1 MSAEP
6 VPMPYRRPL
15 LRLALFLLAA
25 VVIFVFPLVVTNKFY
40 VQLAQTLCYTAIAVI
55 GLNILLGL
63 SGQMSLGQA
72 GFYAAGA
79 YGSALLS
86 AKLGWS
92 IGYAMVAGV
101 MIAGLLGVVV
111 GLVALRTRGIYL
123 TMATL
128 AFGFI
133 TEIAAQRW
141 TDLTGGTMGVL
152 GIPSLDFGSRKMGSA
167 YFMWIAGGVYLT
179 VQILSDYLFSSR
191 YYRVL
196 LAIKESES
204 AAQTAGFNVP
214 VWRTA
219 VFALSAAA
227 AGIAGVFFTHQNAYI
242 NSDAF
247 TLNLTLSMLV
257 ATVIGGLGTSYGP
270 LIGTIITLAI
280 AEFIASLYNISL
292 LVYGSI
298 LLAVLLLVPEGAIG
312 IMRRIGGIAGRSFSR
327 PTKHLDFAA
336 PVTPSVPAT
345 AGPRVL
351 PSGDLVLEVKGL
363 SKSYSGVKALHDISI
378 SIAPGTVH
386 ALIGPNGA
394 GKSTLINCVS
404 GLYLSDSGTVKL
416 CGKDVTAEPAH
427 VRARLG
433 MARTFQNLQ
442 LVPSLT
448 VIENV
453 MLGVRTQRSWLRDFT
468 TWLVSP
474 QFDAAE
480 RRRAY
485 ELLAAFNLGHL
496 SEKQPADLPY
506 GHRKLAELARA
517 MAEDPSV
524 MLLDE
529 PIAGLNDAEAR
540 EISEVIGKIRNSG
553 TAILLVE
560 HNMEFVMRL
569 SDRVSVLDYGVKIA
583 EGTPAEVQRDPR
595 VIAAYLGTAVDV
607 VETTE
612 RAAAQ

>member
-6 VPMPYRRPL
+6 VPLPYRRPL

-25 VVIFVFPLVVTNKFY
+25 VVIILFPLLVTNKFY
-40 VQLAQTLCYTAIAVI
+40 IHLAQTLCYTAVAVI

-86 AKLGWS
+86 ARLGWPL
-92 IGYAMVAGV
+92 GYSMLAGV
-101 MIAGLLGVVV
+101 AIAGVLGGVV

-133 TEIAAQRW
+133 VEITVQRW

-152 GIPSLDFGSRKMGSA
+152 GIPSLDFGSRKMGGV
-167 YFMWIAGGVYLT
+167 YFLWVAGAVYLT
-179 VQILSDYLFSSR
+179 AQILSDYVFSSR

-196 LAIKESES
+196 LAIKENES
-204 AAQTAGFNVP
+204 AARTTGFNVP

-219 VFALSAAA
+219 VFALSAVA
-227 AGIAGVFFTHQNAYI
+227 AGIAGVFFTHQSAYI

-247 TLNLTLSMLV
+247 TLNLTLSLLV

-280 AEFIASLYNISL
+280 AEFIASLYDISL

-312 IMRRIGGIAGRSFSR
+312 IMRRTGTMVGLGALR
-327 PTKHLDFAA
+327 PTGRRDVPGSGFPAA
-336 PVTPSVPAT
+336 AATPIPPGRTSV
-345 AGPRVL
+345 GP
-351 PSGDLVLEVKGL
+351 VLEIKGL
-363 SKSYSGVKALHDISI
+363 SKSYSGVKALRDIGI
-378 SIAPGTVH
+378 SVAHGTVH

-404 GLYLSDSGTVKL
+404 GLYSADSGSVKL
-416 CGKDVTAEPAH
+416 CGRDVTAKPAH
-427 VRARLG
+427 VRARFG

-453 MLGVRTQRSWLRDFT
+453 MLGVRSQRSWPRDFMA
-468 TWLVSP
+468 WLVSA

-485 ELLAAFNLGHL
+485 QLLVAFNLGHL
-496 SEKQPADLPY
+496 SEARPADLPY

-517 MAEDPSV
+517 MAEEPV
-524 MLLDE
+524 LMLLDE
-529 PIAGLNDAEAR
+529 PIAGLNDTEAR
-540 EISEVIGKIRNSG
+540 DIAEVIGAIRKGG
-553 TAILLVE
+553 TTILLVE

-569 SDRVSVLDYGVKIA
+569 SDRVSVLDYGEKIA

-595 VIAAYLGTAVDV
+595 VIAAYLGTTADAVG
-607 VETTE
+607 TP
-612 RAAAQ
+612 AQAAQ

>member
-6 VPMPYRRPL
+6 LPMPYRRPL

-86 AKLGWS
+86 AKLGWPL
-92 IGYAMVAGV
+92 GYAMLAGV
-101 MIAGLLGVVV
+101 VIAGLLGIVV

-133 TEIAAQRW
+133 TEILAQRW

-152 GIPSLDFGSRKMGSA
+152 GIPGLDFGSRKMGGA
-167 YFMWIAGGVYLT
+167 YFMWIVGGVYLAA
-179 VQILSDYLFSSR
+179 QILSDYLFSSR

-219 VFALSAAA
+219 IFALSAVA

-280 AEFIASLYNISL
+280 AEFIASLYDISL

-298 LLAVLLLVPEGAIG
+298 LLVMLLLVPEGAIG
-312 IMRRIGGIAGRSFSR
+312 IMRRIGAIAGLGTWWGAKGQHVGV
-327 PTKHLDFAA
+327 PGL
-336 PVTPSVPAT
+336 PPAT
-345 AGPRVL
+345 VNAGPRA
-351 PSGDLVLEVKGL
+351 PTSGEPVLEITRL
-363 SKSYSGVKALHDISI
+363 SKSYSGVKALRDISI

-404 GLYLSDSGTVKL
+404 GLYSSDGGSVKL
-416 CGKDVTAEPAH
+416 CGRDVTVEPAH

-442 LVPSLT
+442 LVPSLS

-453 MLGVRTQRSWLRDFT
+453 MLGVRAQRSLLHDLAA
-468 TWLVSP
+468 WLVYP
-474 QFDAAE
+474 QFDAIE

-496 SEKQPADLPY
+496 CDAQPADLPY

-517 MAEDPSV
+517 MAEEPFM

-529 PIAGLNDAEAR
+529 PIAGLNDAEAH
-540 EISEVIGKIRNSG
+540 EIGQVISVIRNRG
-553 TAILLVE
+553 TTILLVE
-560 HNMEFVMRL
+560 HNMDFVMRL
-569 SDRVSVLDYGVKIA
+569 SDQVSVLDYGEKIA

-595 VIAAYLGTAVDV
+595 VIAAYLGTAADIAGVK
-607 VETTE
+607 
-612 RAAAQ
+612 AQVA

>member
-1 MSAEP
+1 MSAKP
-6 VPMPYRRPL
+6 VPLPYRRPL
-15 LRLALFLLAA
+15 LRLVLFLLAA
-25 VVIFVFPLVVTNKFY
+25 IVIFVFPLVVTNKFY

-86 AKLGWS
+86 ARAGWPL
-92 IGYAMVAGV
+92 GYAMLAGV
-101 MIAGLLGVVV
+101 AIAGLLGVAV

-133 TEIAAQRW
+133 AEITVQRW

-152 GIPSLDFGSRKMGSA
+152 GIPSLDFGSRKMGGT
-167 YFMWIAGGVYLT
+167 YFMWIAGAAYLT

-219 VFALSAAA
+219 VFALSAVA

-280 AEFIASLYNISL
+280 AEFIASLYDISL

-312 IMRRIGGIAGRSFSR
+312 IMRRIGAVAGLSAWW
-327 PTKHLDFAA
+327 PAKGQDFAV
-336 PVTPSVPAT
+336 PGTPPATVT
-345 AGPRVL
+345 AGPRA
-351 PSGDLVLEVKGL
+351 PASGDPVLEITGL
-363 SKSYSGVKALHDISI
+363 SKSYSGVKALRDISI

-404 GLYLSDSGTVKL
+404 GLYSSDSGSVKL
-416 CGKDVTAEPAH
+416 CGRNVTAEPAH

-453 MLGVRTQRSWLRDFT
+453 MLGVRAQRSWLRDLAA
-468 TWLVSP
+468 WLVSP
-474 QFDAAE
+474 QFDAVE

-496 SEKQPADLPY
+496 SDTQPADLPY

-517 MAEDPSV
+517 MAEEPFV

-529 PIAGLNDAEAR
+529 PIAGLNDAEAH
-540 EISEVIGKIRNSG
+540 EIAEVIGKIRNGG
-553 TAILLVE
+553 TTILLVE
-560 HNMEFVMRL
+560 HNMDFVMRL
-569 SDRVSVLDYGVKIA
+569 SDRVSVLDYGEKIA

-595 VIAAYLGTAVDV
+595 VIAAYLGTAADV
-607 VETTE
+607 AGAT
-612 RAAAQ
+612 AQAAQ

>member
-6 VPMPYRRPL
+6 VPLPYRRPL
-15 LRLALFLLAA
+15 LRLMLFLLAA
-25 VVIFVFPLVVTNKFY
+25 LVIVVFPLVVANKFY
-40 VQLAQTLCYTAIAVI
+40 IHLAQTLCYTAVAVI

-86 AKLGWS
+86 ARLGWPL
-92 IGYAMVAGV
+92 GYAMLAGV
-101 MIAGLLGVVV
+101 AIAGLLGMAV
-111 GLVALRTRGIYL
+111 GLIALRTRGIYL

-133 TEIAAQRW
+133 AEITVQRW

-152 GIPSLDFGSRKMGSA
+152 GIPSLDFGSRKMGGV
-167 YFMWIAGGVYLT
+167 YFMWVAGAVYLT
-179 VQILSDYLFSSR
+179 VQILSDYIFSSR

-196 LAIKESES
+196 LAIKENES
-204 AAQTAGFNVP
+204 AARTAGFNVP

-219 VFALSAAA
+219 VFALSAVA
-227 AGIAGVFFTHQNAYI
+227 AGIAGVFFTHQSAYI

-280 AEFIASLYNISL
+280 AEFIASLYDISL

-298 LLAVLLLVPEGAIG
+298 LLVVLLLVPEGAIG
-312 IMRRIGGIAGRSFSR
+312 IMRRIGAMAGLGARRPARRQDIAVSGM
-327 PTKHLDFAA
+327 P
-336 PVTPSVPAT
+336 PVAAT
-345 AGPRVL
+345 ASSLTRTGSEP
-351 PSGDLVLEVKGL
+351 VLEIKGL
-363 SKSYSGVKALHDISI
+363 SKSYSGVKALRDISL
-378 SIAPGTVH
+378 SVVPGTVH

-404 GLYLSDSGTVKL
+404 GLYSADSGSVKL
-416 CGKDVTAEPAH
+416 CGRDVTVEPAH

-453 MLGVRTQRSWLRDFT
+453 MLGVRSQRAWPRDFLA
-468 TWLVSP
+468 WLVSP
-474 QFDAAE
+474 QFDAVE

-496 SEKQPADLPY
+496 SEARPADLPY

-517 MAEDPSV
+517 MAEEPLV

-529 PIAGLNDAEAR
+529 PIAGLNDAEAH
-540 EISEVIGKIRNSG
+540 EISEVIGTIRDSG
-553 TAILLVE
+553 TTILLVE

-569 SDRVSVLDYGVKIA
+569 SDRVSVLDYGEKIA

-595 VIAAYLGTAVDV
+595 VIAAYLGTAADAVSAS
-607 VETTE
+607 TQ
-612 RAAAQ
+612 AAQ

>member
-6 VPMPYRRPL
+6 VPLPYRRPL

-25 VVIFVFPLVVTNKFY
+25 VAIFLFPLVVSNKFY

-86 AKLGWS
+86 ARMGWPL
-92 IGYAMVAGV
+92 GYAMLAGV
-101 MIAGLLGVVV
+101 AIAGLLGVAV

-133 TEIAAQRW
+133 TEITVQRW

-152 GIPSLDFGSRKMGSA
+152 GIPSLDFGSRKMGGA
-167 YFMWIAGGVYLT
+167 YFMWIAGAVYLT

-214 VWRTA
+214 VWRTV
-219 VFALSAAA
+219 VFATSAVA

-280 AEFIASLYNISL
+280 AEFIASLYDISL

-312 IMRRIGGIAGRSFSR
+312 IMRRIGAIAGLGAWRLAKR
-327 PTKHLDFAA
+327 QNFAA
-336 PVTPSVPAT
+336 PRLPAT
-345 AGPRVL
+345 VTANPRAL
-351 PSGDLVLEVKGL
+351 TPGDSVLEIKGL
-363 SKSYSGVKALHDISI
+363 SKSYSGVKALRDISI

-404 GLYLSDSGTVKL
+404 GLYSSDSGSVKL
-416 CGKDVTAEPAH
+416 CGRDVTPEPAH

-433 MARTFQNLQ
+433 MARTFQ
-442 LVPSLT
+442 
-448 VIENV
+448 
-453 MLGVRTQRSWLRDFT
+453 
-468 TWLVSP
+468 
-474 QFDAAE
+474 
-480 RRRAY
+480 
-485 ELLAAFNLGHL
+485 
-496 SEKQPADLPY
+496 
-506 GHRKLAELARA
+506 
-517 MAEDPSV
+517 
-524 MLLDE
+524 
-529 PIAGLNDAEAR
+529 
-540 EISEVIGKIRNSG
+540 
-553 TAILLVE
+553 
-560 HNMEFVMRL
+560 
-569 SDRVSVLDYGVKIA
+569 
-583 EGTPAEVQRDPR
+583 
-595 VIAAYLGTAVDV
+595 
-607 VETTE
+607 
-612 RAAAQ
+612 

>member
-1 MSAEP
+1 MSADP
-6 VPMPYRRPL
+6 VPLPYRRPL

-25 VVIFVFPLVVTNKFY
+25 LVIVVFPLVVTNKFY
-40 VQLAQTLCYTAIAVI
+40 IHVAQTLCYTAVAVI

-86 AKLGWS
+86 ARLGWPV
-92 IGYAMVAGV
+92 GYSMLAGV
-101 MIAGLLGVVV
+101 AIAGLLGVAV

-133 TEIAAQRW
+133 AEITVQRW

-152 GIPSLDFGSRKMGSA
+152 GIPSLDFGSRKMGGA
-167 YFMWIAGGVYLT
+167 YFMWIAGAVYLT
-179 VQILSDYLFSSR
+179 AQLLSDYVFSSR

-196 LAIKESES
+196 LAIKENES
-204 AAQTAGFNVP
+204 AARTAGFNVP

-219 VFALSAAA
+219 VFALSAVA
-227 AGIAGVFFTHQNAYI
+227 AGIAGVFFTHQSAYI

-247 TLNLTLSMLV
+247 NLNLTLSMLV

-280 AEFIASLYNISL
+280 AEFIASLYDISL

-298 LLAVLLLVPEGAIG
+298 LLVVLLLVPEGVIG
-312 IMRRIGGIAGRSFSR
+312 IMRRIVTLAGPGVRR
-327 PTKHLDFAA
+327 PKIRQDISGPSMPAATVAAA
-336 PVTPSVPAT
+336 PRAVTT
-345 AGPRVL
+345 GGGP
-351 PSGDLVLEVKGL
+351 VLEINGL
-363 SKSYSGVKALHDISI
+363 SKSYSGVRALRDINI
-378 SIAPGTVH
+378 SVAPATVH
-386 ALIGPNGA
+386 AMIGPNGA

-404 GLYLSDSGTVKL
+404 GLYLADSGTVKL
-416 CGKDVTAEPAH
+416 CGRDVTVEPAH

-448 VIENV
+448 VIENI
-453 MLGVRTQRSWLRDFT
+453 MLGVRSQRSWPRDFAS
-468 TWLVSP
+468 WLVSP
-474 QFDAAE
+474 QFDAVE

-485 ELLAAFNLGHL
+485 QLLAAFNIGHL
-496 SEKQPADLPY
+496 SEARPADLPY

-517 MAEDPSV
+517 MAEEPVV

-529 PIAGLNDAEAR
+529 PIAGLNDAEAH
-540 EISEVIGKIRNSG
+540 EIAEVIGKIRNGG
-553 TAILLVE
+553 TTILLVE
-560 HNMEFVMRL
+560 HNMDFVMQL
-569 SDRVSVLDYGVKIA
+569 SDRISVLDYGEKIA

-595 VIAAYLGTAVDV
+595 VIAAYLGTAAEAV
-607 VETTE
+607 VTPVQ
-612 RAAAQ
+612 AAQ

>member
-6 VPMPYRRPL
+6 VPLPYRRPL
-15 LRLALFLLAA
+15 FRLALFLLAA
-25 VVIFVFPLVVTNKFY
+25 VVIFVFPLVVSNKFY

-86 AKLGWS
+86 ARMGWPL
-92 IGYAMVAGV
+92 GYAMLAGV
-101 MIAGLLGVVV
+101 AIAGLLGVAV

-133 TEIAAQRW
+133 TEITVQRW

-152 GIPSLDFGSRKMGSA
+152 GIPSLDFGSRKMGGA
-167 YFMWIAGGVYLT
+167 YFMWIAGVVYLM

-219 VFALSAAA
+219 VFALSAVA

-280 AEFIASLYNISL
+280 AEFIASLYDISL

-312 IMRRIGGIAGRSFSR
+312 IMRRIGAIAGLGAWR
-327 PTKHLDFAA
+327 PAKPQDFAA
-336 PVTPSVPAT
+336 PGRPPAT
-345 AGPRVL
+345 VTAGARSPT
-351 PSGDLVLEVKGL
+351 PGDPVLEIKGL
-363 SKSYSGVKALHDISI
+363 SKSYSGVKALRDISI

-404 GLYLSDSGTVKL
+404 GLYSSDSGSVKL
-416 CGKDVTAEPAH
+416 CGRDVTAEPAH

-453 MLGVRTQRSWLRDFT
+453 MLGVRAQRSWLRDLAA
-468 TWLVSP
+468 WLVSP
-474 QFDAAE
+474 QFDAME

-496 SEKQPADLPY
+496 SNAQPADLPY

-517 MAEDPSV
+517 MAEEPFV

-529 PIAGLNDAEAR
+529 PIAGLNDVEAH
-540 EISEVIGKIRNSG
+540 EIAEVIGTIRNGG
-553 TAILLVE
+553 TTILLVE
-560 HNMEFVMRL
+560 HNMDFVMRL
-569 SDRVSVLDYGVKIA
+569 SDRVSVLDYGEKIA

-595 VIAAYLGTAVDV
+595 VIAAYLGTAADV
-607 VETTE
+607 VGTT
-612 RAAAQ
+612 AQAAQ

>member
-6 VPMPYRRPL
+6 VPLPYRRPL
-15 LRLALFLLAA
+15 LRLMLFLLAA
-25 VVIFVFPLVVTNKFY
+25 AVIVVFPLVVANKFY
-40 VQLAQTLCYTAIAVI
+40 IHLAQTLCYTAVAVI

-86 AKLGWS
+86 ARLGWPL
-92 IGYAMVAGV
+92 GYSMLAGV
-101 MIAGLLGVVV
+101 AIAGLLGMAV
-111 GLVALRTRGIYL
+111 GLIALRTRGIYL

-133 TEIAAQRW
+133 AEITVQRW

-152 GIPSLDFGSRKMGSA
+152 GIPSLDFGSRKMGGV
-167 YFMWIAGGVYLT
+167 YFMWVAGAVYLT
-179 VQILSDYLFSSR
+179 VQILSDYVFSSR

-196 LAIKESES
+196 LAIKENES
-204 AAQTAGFNVP
+204 AARTAGFNVP

-219 VFALSAAA
+219 VFALSAVA
-227 AGIAGVFFTHQNAYI
+227 AGIAGVFFTHQSAYI

-280 AEFIASLYNISL
+280 AEFIASLYDISL

-298 LLAVLLLVPEGAIG
+298 LLVVLLLVPEGAIG
-312 IMRRIGGIAGRSFSR
+312 IMRRIGAMAGLGARRPARRQDIAVSR
-327 PTKHLDFAA
+327 MPAVA
-336 PVTPSVPAT
+336 AT
-345 AGPRVL
+345 AVPLTRTRGEP
-351 PSGDLVLEVKGL
+351 VLEIKGL
-363 SKSYSGVKALHDISI
+363 SKSYSGVKALRDISV
-378 SIAPGTVH
+378 SVMPGTVH

-404 GLYLSDSGTVKL
+404 GLYSADSGSVKL
-416 CGKDVTAEPAH
+416 CGRDVTVEPAH

-453 MLGVRTQRSWLRDFT
+453 MLGVRSQRSWPRDFVA
-468 TWLVSP
+468 WLVSP
-474 QFDAAE
+474 QFDAVE
-480 RRRAY
+480 RHRAY

-496 SEKQPADLPY
+496 SEARPADLPY

-517 MAEDPSV
+517 MAEEPLV

-529 PIAGLNDAEAR
+529 PIAGLNDAEAH
-540 EISEVIGKIRNSG
+540 EIAEVIGTIRNGG
-553 TAILLVE
+553 TTILLVE

-569 SDRVSVLDYGVKIA
+569 SDRVSVLDYGEKIA

-595 VIAAYLGTAVDV
+595 VIAAYLGTAAEAVSAS
-607 VETTE
+607 TQ
-612 RAAAQ
+612 AAQ

>member
-6 VPMPYRRPL
+6 VPLPYRRPL

-86 AKLGWS
+86 AKLGWPL
-92 IGYAMVAGV
+92 GYAMLAGV
-101 MIAGLLGVVV
+101 IIAGLLGVVV

-152 GIPSLDFGSRKMGSA
+152 GIPSLDFGSRKMGGA

-219 VFALSAAA
+219 VFALSAVA

-312 IMRRIGGIAGRSFSR
+312 IMRRIFGIAERSVSR
-327 PTKHLDFAA
+327 PAKHQDFAV
-336 PVTPSVPAT
+336 PIKPSATVT
-345 AGPRVL
+345 AGPRAL
-351 PSGDLVLEVKGL
+351 TPGDLVLEIKGL
-363 SKSYSGVKALHDISI
+363 SKSYSGVKALRDISI

-404 GLYLSDSGTVKL
+404 GLYSSDSGSVML
-416 CGKDVTAEPAH
+416 CGRDVTVEPAH

-453 MLGVRTQRSWLRDFT
+453 MLGVRAQRSWLRDLA

-474 QFDAAE
+474 QFDAVE

-496 SEKQPADLPY
+496 SDAQPADLPY

-517 MAEDPSV
+517 MAEEPFV

-529 PIAGLNDAEAR
+529 PIAGLNDAEAK
-540 EISEVIGKIRNSG
+540 EIAEVIGAIRNRG
-553 TAILLVE
+553 TTILLVE
-560 HNMEFVMRL
+560 HNMDFVMRL
-569 SDRVSVLDYGVKIA
+569 SDRVSVLDYGEKIA

-595 VIAAYLGTAVDV
+595 VIAAYLGTAADV
-607 VETTE
+607 ASTVQ
-612 RAAAQ
+612 AAQ

>member
-6 VPMPYRRPL
+6 VPLPYRRPL
-15 LRLALFLLAA
+15 LRSALFLLAA
-25 VVIFVFPLVVTNKFY
+25 VVIIVFPLVVANKFY
-40 VQLAQTLCYTAIAVI
+40 IHLAQTLCYTAVAVI

-86 AKLGWS
+86 ARLGWPL
-92 IGYAMVAGV
+92 GYSMLAGV
-101 MIAGLLGVVV
+101 AIAGLLGAAV
-111 GLVALRTRGIYL
+111 GLAALRTRGIYL

-133 TEIAAQRW
+133 VEITVQRW

-152 GIPSLDFGSRKMGSA
+152 GIPSLDFGSRKMGGA
-167 YFMWIAGGVYLT
+167 YFMWVAGAVYLT
-179 VQILSDYLFSSR
+179 VQILSDYVFSSR

-196 LAIKESES
+196 LAIKENES
-204 AAQTAGFNVP
+204 AARTTGFNVP

-219 VFALSAAA
+219 VFALSAVA
-227 AGIAGVFFTHQNAYI
+227 AGIAGVFFTHQSAYI

-247 TLNLTLSMLV
+247 TLNLTLSLLI

-280 AEFIASLYNISL
+280 AEFIASLYDISL

-298 LLAVLLLVPEGAIG
+298 LLVVLLLVPEGAIG
-312 IMRRIGGIAGRSFSR
+312 IMRRIGTMVGLGARR
-327 PTKHLDFAA
+327 PTTRQDIAA
-336 PVTPSVPAT
+336 SGIPPAAAIAVPLART
-345 AGPRVL
+345 SGGP
-351 PSGDLVLEVKGL
+351 VLEIKGL
-363 SKSYSGVKALHDISI
+363 SKSYSGVKALRDISV
-378 SIAPGTVH
+378 SVMPGTVH

-404 GLYLSDSGTVKL
+404 GLYSADSGSVKL
-416 CGKDVTAEPAH
+416 CGRDVTAEPAH

-453 MLGVRTQRSWLRDFT
+453 MLGVRSQRSWPRDFVA
-468 TWLVSP
+468 WLVSP
-474 QFDAAE
+474 QFDGVE
-480 RRRAY
+480 RGRAY
-485 ELLAAFNLGHL
+485 QLLAAFNLGHL
-496 SEKQPADLPY
+496 SEARPADLPY

-517 MAEDPSV
+517 MAEEPV
-524 MLLDE
+524 LMLLDE
-529 PIAGLNDAEAR
+529 PIAGLNDTEAQD
-540 EISEVIGKIRNSG
+540 IAEVIGAIRKGG
-553 TAILLVE
+553 TTILLVE

-569 SDRVSVLDYGVKIA
+569 SDRVSVLDYGEKIA

-595 VIAAYLGTAVDV
+595 VIAAYLGTAADAVGKP
-607 VETTE
+607 
-612 RAAAQ
+612 AQAAQ

>member
-1 MSAEP
+1 
-6 VPMPYRRPL
+6 
-15 LRLALFLLAA
+15 
-25 VVIFVFPLVVTNKFY
+25 
-40 VQLAQTLCYTAIAVI
+40 
-55 GLNILLGL
+55 GL

-86 AKLGWS
+86 AKLGWPL
-92 IGYAMVAGV
+92 GYAMLAGV
-101 MIAGLLGVVV
+101 VIAGLLGVVV

-152 GIPSLDFGSRKMGSA
+152 GIPSLDFGSRKMGGA
-167 YFMWIAGGVYLT
+167 YFMWIAGGVYLA

-219 VFALSAAA
+219 VFALSAVA

-280 AEFIASLYNISL
+280 AEFIASLYDISL

-312 IMRRIGGIAGRSFSR
+312 IMRRIGAIAGLGKWLPAKR
-327 PTKHLDFAA
+327 PDFAA
-336 PVTPSVPAT
+336 PGRPPAT
-345 AGPRVL
+345 LTAGARSSTPGN
-351 PSGDLVLEVKGL
+351 PVLEIKGL
-363 SKSYSGVKALHDISI
+363 SKSYSGVKALRDISI

-404 GLYLSDSGTVKL
+404 GLYSSDSGSVNL
-416 CGKDVTAEPAH
+416 CGRDVTAEPAH

-453 MLGVRTQRSWLRDFT
+453 MLGVRAQRSWLRDLAA
-468 TWLVSP
+468 WLVSP
-474 QFDAAE
+474 HFDAVE

-496 SEKQPADLPY
+496 SNAQPADLPY

-517 MAEDPSV
+517 MAEEPFV

-529 PIAGLNDAEAR
+529 PIAGLNDAEAH
-540 EISEVIGKIRNSG
+540 EIAEVIGTIRNGG
-553 TAILLVE
+553 TTILLVE
-560 HNMEFVMRL
+560 HNMDFVMRL
-569 SDRVSVLDYGVKIA
+569 SDRVSVLDYGEKIA

-595 VIAAYLGTAVDV
+595 VIAAYLGTAADV
-607 VETTE
+607 AGTT
-612 RAAAQ
+612 AQAAQ

>member
-6 VPMPYRRPL
+6 VPLSYRRPL
-15 LRLALFLLAA
+15 LRLALFVLAA
-25 VVIFVFPLVVTNKFY
+25 VVILVFPLLVTNKFY
-40 VQLAQTLCYTAIAVI
+40 IQLAQTLCYTTIAVI

-86 AKLGWS
+86 AKLGWPL
-92 IGYAMVAGV
+92 GYAMLAGV
-101 MIAGLLGVVV
+101 VIAGLLGVVV

-152 GIPSLDFGSRKMGSA
+152 GIPSLDFGSRKMGGT
-167 YFMWIAGGVYLT
+167 YFMWIAGAVYLT

-219 VFALSAAA
+219 VFALSAVA

-280 AEFIASLYNISL
+280 AEFIASLYDISL

-312 IMRRIGGIAGRSFSR
+312 IMRRLSAIAGLGKWLPAKRQ
-327 PTKHLDFAA
+327 DFAA
-336 PVTPSVPAT
+336 PGRPRATLT
-345 AGPRVL
+345 AGPRTPA
-351 PSGDLVLEVKGL
+351 PSGPVLEIKGL
-363 SKSYSGVKALHDISI
+363 SKSYSGVRALRDISI
-378 SIAPGTVH
+378 SIAPGSVH

-404 GLYLSDSGTVKL
+404 GLYSSDSGSVTL
-416 CGKDVTAEPAH
+416 CGRDVTVEPAH

-453 MLGVRTQRSWLRDFT
+453 MLGVRAQRSWLRDLAA
-468 TWLVSP
+468 WLVSP
-474 QFDAAE
+474 HFDAVE
-480 RRRAY
+480 RRRAH

-496 SEKQPADLPY
+496 SDAQPADLPY

-517 MAEDPSV
+517 MAEEPFV

-529 PIAGLNDAEAR
+529 PIAGLNDAEAK
-540 EISEVIGKIRNSG
+540 EIAEVIGAIRNRG
-553 TAILLVE
+553 TTILLVE
-560 HNMEFVMRL
+560 HNMDFVMRL
-569 SDRVSVLDYGVKIA
+569 SDRVSVLDYGEKIA

-595 VIAAYLGTAVDV
+595 VIAAYLGTAADV
-607 VETTE
+607 AGTVQ
-612 RAAAQ
+612 AAQ

>member
-6 VPMPYRRPL
+6 VPLPYRRPL
-15 LRLALFLLAA
+15 LRLMLFLLAA
-25 VVIFVFPLVVTNKFY
+25 VVIVVFPLVVANKFY
-40 VQLAQTLCYTAIAVI
+40 IHLAQTLCYTAVAVI

-86 AKLGWS
+86 AKLGWPL
-92 IGYAMVAGV
+92 GYSMLAGV
-101 MIAGLLGVVV
+101 AIAGLLGMAV
-111 GLVALRTRGIYL
+111 GLIALRTRGIYL

-133 TEIAAQRW
+133 AEITVQRW

-152 GIPSLDFGSRKMGSA
+152 GIPSLDFGSRKMGGV
-167 YFMWIAGGVYLT
+167 YFMWVAGAVYLT
-179 VQILSDYLFSSR
+179 VQILSDYVFSSR

-196 LAIKESES
+196 LAIKENES
-204 AAQTAGFNVP
+204 AARTAGFNVP

-219 VFALSAAA
+219 VFALSAVA
-227 AGIAGVFFTHQNAYI
+227 AGIAGVFFTHQSAYI

-280 AEFIASLYNISL
+280 AEFIASLYDISL
-292 LVYGSI
+292 LIYGSI

-312 IMRRIGGIAGRSFSR
+312 IMRRIGVMAGLGERRPARRQDIAVPGM
-327 PTKHLDFAA
+327 P
-336 PVTPSVPAT
+336 PVAAT
-345 AGPRVL
+345 AVPLTRTGGEP
-351 PSGDLVLEVKGL
+351 VLEIKGL
-363 SKSYSGVKALHDISI
+363 SKSYSGVKALRDISV
-378 SIAPGTVH
+378 SVMPGTVH

-404 GLYLSDSGTVKL
+404 GLYSADSGSVKL
-416 CGKDVTAEPAH
+416 CGRDVTVEPAH

-453 MLGVRTQRSWLRDFT
+453 MLGVRSQRSWPRDFVA
-468 TWLVSP
+468 WLVSP
-474 QFDAAE
+474 QFDAVE

-496 SEKQPADLPY
+496 SEARPADLPY

-517 MAEDPSV
+517 MAEEPLV

-529 PIAGLNDAEAR
+529 PIAGLNDAEAH
-540 EISEVIGKIRNSG
+540 EIAGVIGTIRNSG
-553 TAILLVE
+553 TTILLVE

-569 SDRVSVLDYGVKIA
+569 SDRVSVLDYGEKIA

-595 VIAAYLGTAVDV
+595 VIAAYLGTATDAVGAS
-607 VETTE
+607 TQ
-612 RAAAQ
+612 AAQ

>member
-1 MSAEP
+1 MSAETP
-6 VPMPYRRPL
+6 QLAHRRPYV
-15 LRLALFLLAA
+15 RLSLYTLAA
-25 VVIFVFPLVVTNKFY
+25 LAIWLFPLVVTNKFY
-40 VQLAQTLCYTAIAVI
+40 IHLAQTLCYTTVAVI

-86 AKLGWS
+86 AKLGWPLAL
-92 IGYAMVAGV
+92 AMASGV
-101 MIAGLLGVVV
+101 VIAGALGVAV

-133 TEIAAQRW
+133 AEITVQRW

-152 GIPSLDFGSRKMGSA
+152 GIPSLDFGSRKMGPA
-167 YFMWIAGGVYLT
+167 YFLWVAGAVYLA
-179 VQILSDYLFSSR
+179 VQILSDYVFASR
-191 YYRVL
+191 YYRIL
-196 LAIKESES
+196 LAIKENES
-204 AAQTAGFNVP
+204 AARTAGFNVP

-219 VFALSAAA
+219 VFALSAIA
-227 AGIAGVFFTHQNAYI
+227 AGIAGVFFTHQSAYI

-247 TLNLTLSMLV
+247 TLNLTLNMLV
-257 ATVIGGLGTSYGP
+257 ATVIGGLGASYGP
-270 LIGTIITLAI
+270 LLGTIITLSI
-280 AEFIASLYNISL
+280 AEVIASLYDVSL
-292 LVYGSI
+292 LVYGTI
-298 LLAVLLLVPEGAIG
+298 LLVVLLLFPEGAIG
-312 IMRRIGGIAGRSFSR
+312 ILRRITTMLGWRTPVATTAIALGAPPITVAPRSR
-327 PTKHLDFAA
+327 P
-336 PVTPSVPAT
+336 PGEP
-345 AGPRVL
+345 
-351 PSGDLVLEVKGL
+351 VLEIAGL
-363 SKSYSGVKALHDISI
+363 SKSYAGVKALRDVSI
-378 SIAPGTVH
+378 SVQSGTVH

-404 GLYLSDSGTVKL
+404 GLYGADAGTVRMA
-416 CGKDVTAEPAH
+416 GRDVTAEPAH

-453 MLGVRTQRSWLRDFT
+453 MLGVRTQRAWPHDFVAWLLSPDFDGAT
-468 TWLVSP
+468 
-474 QFDAAE
+474 
-480 RRRAY
+480 RRRALD
-485 ELLAAFNLGHL
+485 LLAAFNLAHL
-496 SEKQPADLPY
+496 ADARPEDLPY

-517 MAEDPSV
+517 MAEEPRV

-540 EISEVIGKIRNSG
+540 EIAAVIVRIRDAG
-553 TAILLVE
+553 TTILLVE
-560 HNMEFVMRL
+560 HNMDFVMRL
-569 SDRVSVLDYGVKIA
+569 SDQVSVLDYGAKIA

-595 VIAAYLGTAVDV
+595 VIAAYLGTAADTVG
-607 VETTE
+607 
-612 RAAAQ
+612 AAEEAAP

>member
-6 VPMPYRRPL
+6 VPLPYRRPL
-15 LRLALFLLAA
+15 LRSALFLLAA
-25 VVIFVFPLVVTNKFY
+25 IVIIVFPLVVTNKFY
-40 VQLAQTLCYTAIAVI
+40 IHLGQTLCYTAVAVI

-86 AKLGWS
+86 ARLGWPL
-92 IGYAMVAGV
+92 GYAMLAGV
-101 MIAGLLGVVV
+101 AIAGLLGAAV

-133 TEIAAQRW
+133 VEITVQRW

-152 GIPSLDFGSRKMGSA
+152 GIPSLDFGSRKMGGV
-167 YFMWIAGGVYLT
+167 YFMWIAGAVYLT
-179 VQILSDYLFSSR
+179 VQILSDYVFSSR

-196 LAIKESES
+196 LAIKENES
-204 AAQTAGFNVP
+204 AARTTGFNVP

-219 VFALSAAA
+219 VFALSAVA
-227 AGIAGVFFTHQNAYI
+227 AGIAGVFFTHQSAYI

-247 TLNLTLSMLV
+247 TLNLTLSLLV
-257 ATVIGGLGTSYGP
+257 ATVIGGLGASYGP

-280 AEFIASLYNISL
+280 AEFIASLYDISL

-298 LLAVLLLVPEGAIG
+298 LLVVLLLVPEGAIG
-312 IMRRIGGIAGRSFSR
+312 IMRRIGTMVGLGARR
-327 PTKHLDFAA
+327 PTSRDISGSSMPLAAVPAAA
-336 PVTPSVPAT
+336 PAWTGD
-345 AGPRVL
+345 GP
-351 PSGDLVLEVKGL
+351 VLEIQGL
-363 SKSYSGVKALHDISI
+363 SKSYSGVKALRDISI
-378 SIAPGTVH
+378 GVAPGTVH

-404 GLYLSDSGTVKL
+404 GLYSADSGSVKL
-416 CGKDVTAEPAH
+416 CGRDVTAEPAH

-453 MLGVRTQRSWLRDFT
+453 MLGVRSQRSWPRDFIA
-468 TWLVSP
+468 WLVSA
-474 QFDAAE
+474 QFDAVE

-485 ELLAAFNLGHL
+485 QLLAAFNLGHL
-496 SEKQPADLPY
+496 SEARPADLPY

-517 MAEDPSV
+517 MAEEPV
-524 MLLDE
+524 LMLLDE
-529 PIAGLNDAEAR
+529 PIAGLNDTEAQD
-540 EISEVIGKIRNSG
+540 IAEVIGAIRKGG
-553 TAILLVE
+553 TTILLVE

-569 SDRVSVLDYGVKIA
+569 SDRVSVLDYGEKIA

-595 VIAAYLGTAVDV
+595 VIAAYLGTAADAVG
-607 VETTE
+607 TP
-612 RAAAQ
+612 AQAAQ

>member
-6 VPMPYRRPL
+6 VPLPYRRPL
-15 LRLALFLLAA
+15 LRSALFLLAA
-25 VVIFVFPLVVTNKFY
+25 LLIILFPLLVTNKFY
-40 VQLAQTLCYTAIAVI
+40 IHLAQTLCYTAVAVI

-86 AKLGWS
+86 ARLGWPL
-92 IGYAMVAGV
+92 GYSMLAGV
-101 MIAGLLGVVV
+101 AIAGVLGGAV

-133 TEIAAQRW
+133 AEITVQRW

-152 GIPSLDFGSRKMGSA
+152 GIPGLDFGSRKMG
-167 YFMWIAGGVYLT
+167 GVYFLW
-179 VQILSDYLFSSR
+179 VAGAVYLAAQILSDYVFSSR

-196 LAIKESES
+196 LAIKENES
-204 AAQTAGFNVP
+204 AARTTGFNVP

-219 VFALSAAA
+219 VFALSAVA
-227 AGIAGVFFTHQNAYI
+227 AGIAGVFFTHQSAYI

-247 TLNLTLSMLV
+247 TLNLTLSLLV

-280 AEFIASLYNISL
+280 AEFIASLYDISL

-298 LLAVLLLVPEGAIG
+298 LLAVLLPVPEGAIG
-312 IMRRIGGIAGRSFSR
+312 IMRRAAAMVGRGALR
-327 PTKHLDFAA
+327 PTGRRDIPGSGFPAAA
-336 PVTPSVPAT
+336 PPVAPGRTSV
-345 AGPRVL
+345 GP
-351 PSGDLVLEVKGL
+351 VLEIQGL
-363 SKSYSGVKALHDISI
+363 SKSYSGVKALRDISI
-378 SIAPGTVH
+378 SVAHGTVH

-404 GLYLSDSGTVKL
+404 GLYSADSGSVKL
-416 CGKDVTAEPAH
+416 CGRDVTAKPAH

-453 MLGVRTQRSWLRDFT
+453 MLGVRSQRSWPSDFMA
-468 TWLVSP
+468 WLVSA

-480 RRRAY
+480 RRRAHQ
-485 ELLAAFNLGHL
+485 LLVAFNLGHL
-496 SEKQPADLPY
+496 SEARPADLPY

-517 MAEDPSV
+517 MAEEPV
-524 MLLDE
+524 LMLLDE
-529 PIAGLNDAEAR
+529 PIAGLNDTEAR
-540 EISEVIGKIRNSG
+540 DIAEVIGAIRKGG
-553 TAILLVE
+553 TTILLVE

-569 SDRVSVLDYGVKIA
+569 SDRVSVLDYGEKIA

-595 VIAAYLGTAVDV
+595 VIAAYLGTAADAVG
-607 VETTE
+607 T
-612 RAAAQ
+612 AAQAAQ

>member
-6 VPMPYRRPL
+6 VPLPYRRPL
-15 LRLALFLLAA
+15 LRLMLFLLAA
-25 VVIFVFPLVVTNKFY
+25 VVIVVFPLVVANKFY
-40 VQLAQTLCYTAIAVI
+40 IHLAQTLCYTAVAVI

-86 AKLGWS
+86 ARLGWPL
-92 IGYAMVAGV
+92 GYSMLAGV
-101 MIAGLLGVVV
+101 AIAGLLGMAV
-111 GLVALRTRGIYL
+111 GLIALRTRGIYL

-133 TEIAAQRW
+133 AEITVQRW

-152 GIPSLDFGSRKMGSA
+152 GIPSLDFGSRKMGGV
-167 YFMWIAGGVYLT
+167 YFMWVAGAVYLT
-179 VQILSDYLFSSR
+179 VQLLSDYVFSSR

-196 LAIKESES
+196 LAIKENES
-204 AAQTAGFNVP
+204 AARTAGFNVP

-219 VFALSAAA
+219 VFALSAVA
-227 AGIAGVFFTHQNAYI
+227 AGIAGVFFTHQSAYI

-280 AEFIASLYNISL
+280 AEFIASLYDVSL

-298 LLAVLLLVPEGAIG
+298 LLVVLLLVPEGAIG
-312 IMRRIGGIAGRSFSR
+312 IMRRIGAMAGLGARR
-327 PTKHLDFAA
+327 PARRQDSAVSGMP
-336 PVTPSVPAT
+336 PVAAT
-345 AGPRVL
+345 AVPLTRTGGEP
-351 PSGDLVLEVKGL
+351 VLEIKGL
-363 SKSYSGVKALHDISI
+363 SKSYSGVKALRDISV
-378 SIAPGTVH
+378 SVMPGTVH

-404 GLYLSDSGTVKL
+404 GLYSADSGSVKL
-416 CGKDVTAEPAH
+416 CGRDVTVEPAH

-453 MLGVRTQRSWLRDFT
+453 MLGVRTQRSWPRDFVA
-468 TWLVSP
+468 WLVSP
-474 QFDAAE
+474 QFDAVE

-496 SEKQPADLPY
+496 SEARPADLPY

-517 MAEDPSV
+517 MAEEPLV

-529 PIAGLNDAEAR
+529 PIAGLNDAEAH
-540 EISEVIGKIRNSG
+540 EIAEVIGTIRNNG
-553 TAILLVE
+553 TTILLVE

-569 SDRVSVLDYGVKIA
+569 SDRVSVLDYGEKIA
-583 EGTPAEVQRDPR
+583 EGTPAEVQQDPR
-595 VIAAYLGTAVDV
+595 VIAAYLGTAADAVSSS
-607 VETTE
+607 TQ
-612 RAAAQ
+612 AAQ

>member
-6 VPMPYRRPL
+6 VPLPVRRPL
-15 LRLALFLLAA
+15 LRMALFGLAA
-25 VVIFVFPLVVTNKFY
+25 VVILLFPLLVANKFY
-40 VQLAQTLCYTAIAVI
+40 IQLAQTLCYTTIAVI

-86 AKLGWS
+86 ARMGWPL
-92 IGYAMVAGV
+92 GYAMLAGV
-101 MIAGLLGVVV
+101 AIAGLLGVAI

-133 TEIAAQRW
+133 AEIVVQRW

-152 GIPSLDFGSRKMGSA
+152 GIPSLDFGSRKMGGA
-167 YFMWIAGGVYLT
+167 YFMWITGAVYLT

-219 VFALSAAA
+219 VFALSAVA

-270 LIGTIITLAI
+270 LIGTVITLAI
-280 AEFIASLYNISL
+280 AEFIASLYDISL

-298 LLAVLLLVPEGAIG
+298 LLTVLLLVPEGAIG
-312 IMRRIGGIAGRSFSR
+312 ILRRIVALGGAGIGRPTLRQKIAGPETAPAAVTGQRR
-327 PTKHLDFAA
+327 PTRGQ
-336 PVTPSVPAT
+336 PA
-345 AGPRVL
+345 
-351 PSGDLVLEVKGL
+351 LEIEGL
-363 SKSYSGVKALHDISI
+363 SKSYSGVKALRDISI
-378 SIAPGTVH
+378 SVAAGTVH

-404 GLYLSDSGTVKL
+404 GLYSPDTGSVRLRGQ
-416 CGKDVTAEPAH
+416 DVTAEPAH

-453 MLGVRTQRSWLRDFT
+453 MLGVRAQRPWLRDVGA
-468 TWLVSP
+468 WLVSP

-496 SEKQPADLPY
+496 SEAQPTDLPY

-517 MAEDPSV
+517 MAEEPVV

-529 PIAGLNDAEAR
+529 PIAGLNDAEAA
-540 EISEVIGKIRNSG
+540 EIAEVIGTIRGSG

-560 HNMEFVMRL
+560 HNIEFVMRL
-569 SDRVSVLDYGVKIA
+569 SDRVSVLDYGEKIA

-607 VETTE
+607 ADTT
-612 RAAAQ
+612 AQAAQ

>member
-6 VPMPYRRPL
+6 LPLPYRRPL
-15 LRLALFLLAA
+15 LRSALFLLAA
-25 VVIFVFPLVVTNKFY
+25 VVIILFPLLVTNKFY
-40 VQLAQTLCYTAIAVI
+40 IHLAQTLCYTTVAVI

-86 AKLGWS
+86 ARLGWPL
-92 IGYAMVAGV
+92 GYSMLAGV
-101 MIAGLLGVVV
+101 AIAGVLGGAV

-133 TEIAAQRW
+133 VEITVQRW

-152 GIPSLDFGSRKMGSA
+152 GIPGLDFGSRKMGA
-167 YFMWIAGGVYLT
+167 VYFLWVAGAVYLT
-179 VQILSDYLFSSR
+179 AQILSDYVFSSR

-196 LAIKESES
+196 LAIKENES
-204 AAQTAGFNVP
+204 AARTTGFNVP

-219 VFALSAAA
+219 VFALSAVA
-227 AGIAGVFFTHQNAYI
+227 AGIAGVFFTHQSAYI

-247 TLNLTLSMLV
+247 TLNLTLSLLV

-280 AEFIASLYNISL
+280 AEFIASLYDISL

-312 IMRRIGGIAGRSFSR
+312 IMRRTGTMVGLRVLR
-327 PTKHLDFAA
+327 PTGRRDIPRFPAAAA
-336 PVTPSVPAT
+336 PPAPPGRTSV
-345 AGPRVL
+345 GP
-351 PSGDLVLEVKGL
+351 VLEIQGL
-363 SKSYSGVKALHDISI
+363 SKSYSGVKALRDISI
-378 SIAPGTVH
+378 SVAHGTVH

-404 GLYLSDSGTVKL
+404 GLYSADSGSVKL
-416 CGKDVTAEPAH
+416 CGRDVTAKPAH
-427 VRARLG
+427 VRARFG

-453 MLGVRTQRSWLRDFT
+453 MLGVRSQRSWPRDFMA
-468 TWLVSP
+468 WLVSA

-480 RRRAY
+480 RRRAHQ
-485 ELLAAFNLGHL
+485 LLVAFNLGHL
-496 SEKQPADLPY
+496 SEARPADLPY

-517 MAEDPSV
+517 MAEEPV
-524 MLLDE
+524 LMLLDE
-529 PIAGLNDAEAR
+529 PIAGLNDTEAR
-540 EISEVIGKIRNSG
+540 DIAEVIGAIRKGG
-553 TAILLVE
+553 TTILLVE

-569 SDRVSVLDYGVKIA
+569 SDRVSVLDYGEKIA

-595 VIAAYLGTAVDV
+595 VIAAYLGTTTDAVG
-607 VETTE
+607 TP
-612 RAAAQ
+612 AQAAQ

>member
-1 MSAEP
+1 
-6 VPMPYRRPL
+6 
-15 LRLALFLLAA
+15 
-25 VVIFVFPLVVTNKFY
+25 VFPLVVANKFY
-40 VQLAQTLCYTAIAVI
+40 IHLAQTLCYTAVAVI

-86 AKLGWS
+86 ARLGWPL
-92 IGYAMVAGV
+92 GYSMLAGV
-101 MIAGLLGVVV
+101 AIAGLLGVAV

-133 TEIAAQRW
+133 AEITVQRW

-152 GIPSLDFGSRKMGSA
+152 GIPSLDFGSRKMGGA
-167 YFMWIAGGVYLT
+167 FFLWVAGAVYLT
-179 VQILSDYLFSSR
+179 VQILSDYVFSSR

-196 LAIKESES
+196 LAIKENES
-204 AAQTAGFNVP
+204 AARTAGFNVP

-219 VFALSAAA
+219 VFALSAVA
-227 AGIAGVFFTHQNAYI
+227 AGIAGVFFTHQSAYI

-247 TLNLTLSMLV
+247 NLNLTLSMLV

-280 AEFIASLYNISL
+280 AEFIASLYDISL

-298 LLAVLLLVPEGAIG
+298 LLVVLLLVPEGAIG
-312 IMRRIGGIAGRSFSR
+312 IMRRIGTLAGLGARR
-327 PTKHLDFAA
+327 PPARQDISGLGMPLAA
-336 PVTPSVPAT
+336 ATPAPMART
-345 AGPRVL
+345 GGEP
-351 PSGDLVLEVKGL
+351 VLEIKGL
-363 SKSYSGVKALHDISI
+363 SKSYSGVKALRDISI
-378 SIAPGTVH
+378 SITRGTVH

-404 GLYLSDSGTVKL
+404 GLYSADSGCVKL
-416 CGKDVTAEPAH
+416 CGRDVTVEPAH

-448 VIENV
+448 VIENI
-453 MLGVRTQRSWLRDFT
+453 MLGVRSQRSLPRDFVA
-468 TWLVSP
+468 WLVSP
-474 QFDAAE
+474 QFDGVE

-496 SEKQPADLPY
+496 SETRPADLPY

-517 MAEDPSV
+517 MAEEPLV

-529 PIAGLNDAEAR
+529 PIAGLNDAEAHD
-540 EISEVIGKIRNSG
+540 IAEVIGRIRNGG
-553 TAILLVE
+553 TTILLVE

-569 SDRVSVLDYGVKIA
+569 SDRVSVLDYGEKIA
-583 EGTPAEVQRDPR
+583 EGTPAEVQGDSR
-595 VIAAYLGTAVDV
+595 VIAAYLGTAADTVG
-607 VETTE
+607 TP
-612 RAAAQ
+612 AQAAQ

>member
-6 VPMPYRRPL
+6 VPLTYRRPL
-15 LRLALFLLAA
+15 LRLALFVLAA
-25 VVIFVFPLVVTNKFY
+25 VVILVFPLLVTNKFY
-40 VQLAQTLCYTAIAVI
+40 IQLAQTLCYTTIAVI

-86 AKLGWS
+86 AKLGWPL
-92 IGYAMVAGV
+92 GYAMLAGV
-101 MIAGLLGVVV
+101 VIAGLLGVVV

-152 GIPSLDFGSRKMGSA
+152 GIPSLDFGSRKMGGA
-167 YFMWIAGGVYLT
+167 YFLWIAGAVYLM

-204 AAQTAGFNVP
+204 SAQTAGFNVP
-214 VWRTA
+214 VWRTV
-219 VFALSAAA
+219 VFAASAVA

-280 AEFIASLYNISL
+280 AEFIASLYDISL

-312 IMRRIGGIAGRSFSR
+312 IMRRIGAIIGLGPRRLAKRQDFVAPR
-327 PTKHLDFAA
+327 PAA
-336 PVTPSVPAT
+336 PT
-345 AGPRVL
+345 AFRPRA
-351 PSGDLVLEVKGL
+351 PTSGEPILEIKDL
-363 SKSYSGVKALHDISI
+363 SKSYAGVKALRDISI

-404 GLYLSDSGTVKL
+404 GLYASDDGSIKLSGQ
-416 CGKDVTAEPAH
+416 DVTGEPAH

-433 MARTFQNLQ
+433 LARTFQSLQ

-453 MLGVRTQRSWLRDFT
+453 MLGVRAQRSWPRDFAA
-468 TWLVSP
+468 WLVSP
-474 QFDAAE
+474 QFDAVE

-496 SEKQPADLPY
+496 SDAQPADLPY

-517 MAEDPSV
+517 MAEEPFV

-529 PIAGLNDAEAR
+529 PIAGLNDAEAK
-540 EISEVIGKIRNSG
+540 EISEVIGAIRNRG
-553 TAILLVE
+553 TTILLVE
-560 HNMEFVMRL
+560 HNMDFVMRL
-569 SDRVSVLDYGVKIA
+569 SDRVSVLDYGEKIA

-595 VIAAYLGTAVDV
+595 VIAAYLGTGADV
-607 VETTE
+607 AGTVQ
-612 RAAAQ
+612 AAQ

>member
-6 VPMPYRRPL
+6 VPLPCRRPL
-15 LRLALFLLAA
+15 LRLALFMLAA
-25 VVIFVFPLVVTNKFY
+25 VVILVFPLLVTNKFY
-40 VQLAQTLCYTAIAVI
+40 IQLAQTLCYTTIAVI

-86 AKLGWS
+86 AKLGWPL
-92 IGYAMVAGV
+92 GYAMLAGV
-101 MIAGLLGVVV
+101 VIAGLLGVVV

-152 GIPSLDFGSRKMGSA
+152 GIPSLDFGSRKMGGA
-167 YFMWIAGGVYLT
+167 YFMWIAGGVYLA

-219 VFALSAAA
+219 VFALSAVA

-280 AEFIASLYNISL
+280 AEFIASLYDISL

-312 IMRRIGGIAGRSFSR
+312 IMRRIGAIAGLNSWWLAKGR
-327 PTKHLDFAA
+327 DFAVPGMPLATNPRA
-336 PVTPSVPAT
+336 PTSDDP
-345 AGPRVL
+345 
-351 PSGDLVLEVKGL
+351 VLEIMGL
-363 SKSYSGVKALHDISI
+363 SKNYSGVKALRDISI

-404 GLYLSDSGTVKL
+404 GLYSSDSGRVKL
-416 CGKDVTAEPAH
+416 RGRDVTLEPAH

-453 MLGVRTQRSWLRDFT
+453 MLGVRVQRSWLRDFAA
-468 TWLVSP
+468 WLVSP
-474 QFDAAE
+474 RFDVAE

-496 SEKQPADLPY
+496 CDAQPTDLPY

-517 MAEDPSV
+517 MAEEPFV

-529 PIAGLNDAEAR
+529 PIAGLNDAEAH
-540 EISEVIGKIRNSG
+540 EIAEVIGTIRNRG
-553 TAILLVE
+553 TTILLVE
-560 HNMEFVMRL
+560 HNMDFVMRL
-569 SDRVSVLDYGVKIA
+569 SDRVSVLDYGEKIA

-595 VIAAYLGTAVDV
+595 VIAAYLGTAADV
-607 VETTE
+607 GGTTVQ
-612 RAAAQ
+612 AAQ

>member
-1 MSAEP
+1 MSAKSAP
-6 VPMPYRRPL
+6 APHRRPL
-15 LRLALFLLAA
+15 LRAGLFLLAA
-25 VVIFVFPLVVTNKFY
+25 VVIFVFPLVSTNKFH
-40 VQLAQTLCYTAIAVI
+40 VQLAQTLCYTTIAVI

-86 AKLGWS
+86 AKMGWPV
-92 IGYAMVAGV
+92 GYAMLAGV
-101 MIAGLLGVVV
+101 VTAGLLGAAV

-133 TEIAAQRW
+133 AEITVQRW

-152 GIPSLDFGSRKMGSA
+152 GIPSLDFGSRKMGGA

-196 LAIKESES
+196 LAIKENES

-219 VFALSAAA
+219 VFALSAVA

-247 TLNLTLSMLV
+247 TLNLTLSLLV

-270 LIGTIITLAI
+270 LIGTMITLAI
-280 AEFIASLYNISL
+280 GEFIASLYDISL

-298 LLAVLLLVPEGAIG
+298 LLAVLLFVPEGAIG
-312 IMRRIGGIAGRSFSR
+312 IMRRIGAIADFNAWWPVNGRDSAIQATPPASVIAGLRTQTLS
-327 PTKHLDFAA
+327 
-336 PVTPSVPAT
+336 
-345 AGPRVL
+345 GP
-351 PSGDLVLEVKGL
+351 VLEITGL

-378 SIAPGTVH
+378 SIAPRTVH

-404 GLYLSDSGTVKL
+404 GLYSSDSGSITL
-416 CGKDVTAEPAH
+416 GGRDVTAEPAH
-427 VRARLG
+427 VRAHLG

-453 MLGVRTQRSWLRDFT
+453 MLGVRAQRSWPRDLVA
-468 TWLVSP
+468 WLVSP
-474 QFDAAE
+474 QFDAVE

-485 ELLAAFNLGHL
+485 ELLSAFNLGHL
-496 SEKQPADLPY
+496 CDAQPADLPY

-517 MAEDPSV
+517 MAEEPVV

-529 PIAGLNDAEAR
+529 PIAGLNDAEAH
-540 EISEVIGKIRNSG
+540 EIAEVIGAIRNRG
-553 TAILLVE
+553 TTILLVE
-560 HNMEFVMRL
+560 HNMDFVMRL
-569 SDRVSVLDYGVKIA
+569 SDRVSVLDHGEKIA

-595 VIAAYLGTAVDV
+595 VIAAYLGTMADV
-607 VETTE
+607 
-612 RAAAQ
+612 AGSPAQAAQ